1 MTAASRSIQSRTTTL
16 LVLFAVLSGLG
27 MTSVAVLV
35 AREDARREARL
46 NFQRLADRLSDEVQR
61 RVAQPLYGLKALRGL
76 FAHGQSVSRAEFHA
90 FVASCEVT
98 RDYPGVLGFGFLQ
111 PVERM
116 HLEEF
121 VAAERADHLPDFQ
134 VRASE
139 VHPRLYVIRFLEP
152 VEPNRAA
159 IGFDV
164 GSEPARRLAV
174 EAAIRSGAA
183 RLTAP
188 ITLVQD
194 RRGRAGFLFVLPVY
208 RGETT
213 PATPAAREE
222 ALMGLV
228 YAPIIIDDLFA
239 GLAGETDD
247 MLDLEAFDGPA
258 LTREHLLL
266 DADRRPV
273 AVADVPQAQPFG
285 GRMFHRTQQVQI
297 GGREWTLVITTSAR
311 FEQTMGRAMPV
322 VLAIGGAL
330 VTALLA
336 GIVFVLGQG
345 RSRALV
351 LADEMT
357 SALRLREA
365 EARRLATVAART
377 SNAVVITD
385 RSGQI
390 EWVNEGFTRIT
401 GYVLAEVKGR
411 TPGSFLQGPM
421 TDPATRA
428 TMAAAIAEGSGFQVE
443 IVNYHKTGRQY
454 WLAVEVQPLRDP
466 DGTITG
472 FMAIESDITER
483 KLAEEKLHANEQRLT
498 ALTAQAPGVI
508 FQFEIGRDGRGA
520 FAFISAG
527 FSALFG
533 LPPAAAMRR
542 PSLLLAA
549 VVREDRTRVRR
560 SLRQAF
566 AGRSD
571 WSDSFRIKPP
581 HGGLRWI
588 HGRASTLRRADG
600 TVGWFGVLTDI
611 TELQQARFAAE
622 RLNAQLADAIREAKD
637 AAARAEQANIAK
649 SQFLATMSHE
659 IRTPMNG
666 VIGMTSL
673 LLDTPLNPQQRDYT
687 EIVRG
692 SGESL
697 LLLINDILDF
707 SKIESGRMDLECEP
721 FGLAEC
727 IESALDLFAAKAAEK
742 HLDLFYETAAEA
754 PPAVRGDVT
763 RLRQILVNLVGN
775 AVKFTDRGE
784 VVVSL
789 RVQRAADD
797 TPELVFAVRDTGIG
811 IPAEAQ
817 ARLFHSFTQVDASTT
832 RKYGGTGL
840 GLAISRRLAEI
851 MGGRMWIESTPGRG
865 STFYFTLR
873 VEWLREPVPGAAI
886 LPVELLRG
894 KRLLVVDNN
903 ATGRRILAALAL
915 KWGLTAV
922 IEETGRDALHHL
934 RAGEAFDLALLDM
947 LMPEMDGVMLAREI
961 RRLPQ
966 GAALPLVLLSSIGRK
981 LEPEDDACFNAVL
994 TKPIKP
1000 AHLLAAITRTLGAA
1014 ETTAART
1021 VNSLSP
1027 LAGTP
1032 PPLRIL
1038 LAEDNP
1044 VNQKV
1049 ALHMLGRMG
1058 YRADTAA
1065 NGVEALAAVR
1075 RQPYDVILMDVQM
1088 PEIDGLE
1095 ATRRIR
1101 ADSSLAASSPWI
1113 IALTANAMKEDR
1125 ERCMQAGMDDY
1136 VSKPL
1141 RADQLAEVLA
1151 RARRPAVALTAG

>member
-1 MTAASRSIQSRTTTL
+1 MTAASRRSQSRTTFW
-16 LVLFAVLSGLG
+16 LVLLAVCCGSG
-27 MTSVAVLV
+27 MTSFAVLV
-35 AREDARREARL
+35 ARESDRREARL
-46 NFQRLADRLSDEVQR
+46 RFDRLADRLSDEVQR
-61 RVAQPLYGLKALRGL
+61 RVAEPLYGLKALRGF
-76 FAHGQSVSRAEFHA
+76 FADGRPVSRPDFRS

-111 PVERM
+111 PVDRVR
-116 HLEEF
+116 LDDF

-134 VRASE
+134 VRSSG
-139 VHPRLYVIRFLEP
+139 VHDRLYVIRFLEP
-152 VEPNRAA
+152 EERNRAA
-159 IGFDV
+159 LGFDV
-164 GSEPARRLAV
+164 GSEPARRVAV
-174 EAAIRSGAA
+174 EAAIRSGDA

-194 RRGRAGFLFVLPVY
+194 RRGRAGFLYVLPVY
-208 RGETT
+208 RTPEA
-213 PATPAAREE
+213 PATAEEREH
-222 ALMGLV
+222 ALLGLV
-228 YAPIIIDDLFA
+228 YAPIIIDELFA

-247 MLDLEAFDGPA
+247 MLDLEAFDGRE
-258 LTREHLLL
+258 LTRERLLL
-266 DADRRPV
+266 DADRNPV
-273 AVADVPQAQPFG
+273 GVAPALNEPAFG
-285 GRMFHRTQQVQI
+285 GRMFHRTQQVRM
-297 GGREWTLVITTSAR
+297 GGREWTLVVTTSPR
-311 FEQTMGRAMPV
+311 FERTVGRGMALV
-322 VLAIGGAL
+322 VGAGGLL

-336 GIVFVLGQG
+336 GMVLVLGQS

-385 RSGQI
+385 RSGRI

-411 TPGSFLQGPM
+411 TPGSFLQGPQ

-428 TMAAAIAEGSGFQVE
+428 KMATAIAQGTGFQVE
-443 IVNYHKTGRQY
+443 ILNYHKTGRQY

-483 KLAEEKLHANEQRLT
+483 RLAEEKLQANEQRLT

-508 FQFEIGRDGRGA
+508 FQYQAGRDGRGG

-527 FSALFG
+527 FGDLFG
-533 LPPAAAMRR
+533 LPPARALRR
-542 PSLLLAA
+542 PSLLFTA
-549 VVREDRTRVRR
+549 VVPEDRVRVRR
-560 SLRQAF
+560 SLRQAY
-566 AGRSD
+566 AGAKD
-571 WSDSFRIKPP
+571 WADSFRIKPP
-581 HGGLRWI
+581 HGRTRWI
-588 HGRASTLRRADG
+588 HGRASVLRQSDG
-600 TVGWFGVLTDI
+600 TLSWFGVLTDI

-622 RLNAQLADAIREAKD
+622 RLNAQLADAIQEAKD
-637 AAARAEQANIAK
+637 AAVRAEQANIAK

-673 LLDTPLNPQQRDYT
+673 LLDTALNPQQRDYT
-687 EIVRG
+687 EIVRA

-721 FGLAEC
+721 FALAEC
-727 IESALDLFAAKAAEK
+727 IESALDLFAARAAEK
-742 HLDLFYETAAEA
+742 RLSLFYEMAPEA
-754 PPAVRGDVT
+754 PPAIRGDVT
-763 RLRQILVNLVGN
+763 RLRQILVNLIGN

-789 RVQRAADD
+789 RAQRGADGAD
-797 TPELVFAVRDTGIG
+797 ELLFAVRDTGIG

-817 ARLFHSFTQVDASTT
+817 ARLFNSFTQVDASTT

-865 STFYFTLR
+865 STFFFTLR
-873 VEWLREPVPGAAI
+873 GEWLRDSVPAAVV
-886 LPVELLRG
+886 PSVAVLRG
-894 KRLLVVDNN
+894 KRVLVVDNN
-903 ATGRRILAALAL
+903 ATGRRILGALAA
-915 KWGLTAV
+915 KWGLAAV
-922 IEETGRDALHHL
+922 IEDSGAAALSHL
-934 RAGEAFDLALLDM
+934 RAGERFDLALLDM

-961 RRLPQ
+961 RQLPP
-966 GAALPLVLLSSIGRK
+966 GATLPLLLLSSIGRK
-981 LEPEDDACFNAVL
+981 LAPDDERWFNAIL
-994 TKPIKP
+994 TKPVKP
-1000 AHLLAAITRTLGAA
+1000 AHLLATIARTLGAA
-1014 ETTAART
+1014 DAAVVPT
-1021 VNSLSP
+1021 PNSLSP
-1027 LAGTP
+1027 LPAL

-1065 NGVEALAAVR
+1065 NGVEALAALR
-1075 RQPYDVILMDVQM
+1075 RQPYDVVLMDVQM

-1095 ATRRIR
+1095 ATRQIR
-1101 ADSSLAASSPWI
+1101 ADPAFAVAAPWI
-1113 IALTANAMKEDR
+1113 IALTANAMAEDR

-1151 RARRPAVALTAG
+1151 RARRPAAALIAG